1 MKAMFPSSELKQKVN
16 SHKKT
21 KKKKFSLKRGL
32 KFLLQ
37 GNFVILLIIFPF
49 FINKNH
55 WYEDSHI
62 AIETFVIGF
71 ELLFILLFLPACYHF
86 EPISINRVIQSITK
100 KREKKERIGMA
111 VAFIIIS
118 LLSLGFLGIDVPFPS
133 TYILL
138 WLTTNMMYAFLAV
151 FWQRLAFLIY
161 YANVHDKQT
170 SIMDYLRKYAMFFFI
185 SLNHYVQQIF
195 SKAPFLLNKLFATL
209 FVIFLFWQCIAV
221 IKIFNP

>member
-1 MKAMFPSSELKQKVN
+1 
-16 SHKKT
+16 
-21 KKKKFSLKRGL
+21 
-32 KFLLQ
+32 
-37 GNFVILLIIFPF
+37 
-49 FINKNH
+49 
-55 WYEDSHI
+55 
-62 AIETFVIGF
+62 
-71 ELLFILLFLPACYHF
+71 
-86 EPISINRVIQSITK
+86 
-100 KREKKERIGMA
+100 MA

-185 SLNHYVQQIF
+185 SLNYYVQQIF
-195 SKAPFLLNKLFATL
+195 RYRQEFC
-209 FVIFLFWQCIAV
+209 VM
-221 IKIFNP
+221 